1 MSSKQYVCDV
11 LNVKDSVVLSDC
23 LEPLGGRML
32 DLQAFIRRVKSGED
46 PESAVTEMITQAA
59 ELITTFFLSNQRI
72 DKGDN
77 NWNSAQVWLIMK
89 LLLKKESVTYNDLIK
104 LPLFKS
110 SKETMD
116 TLTTLEKFDL
126 ISLKRDKGVL
136 NKITTGR
143 PLFKAAFENIIG
155 DLRIWKL
162 YETDYLTNL
171 INLEVTK
178 IQKFESELSGIYK
191 INNKLDGRIDYLSKK
206 IEGSNKKI
214 VDYEKEIADIAAY
227 QGDAKS
233 HSFLGIF

>member
-1 MSSKQYVCDV
+1 
-11 LNVKDSVVLSDC
+11 
-23 LEPLGGRML
+23 
-32 DLQAFIRRVKSGED
+32 
-46 PESAVTEMITQAA
+46 
-59 ELITTFFLSNQRI
+59 
-72 DKGDN
+72 
-77 NWNSAQVWLIMK
+77 
-89 LLLKKESVTYNDLIK
+89 
-104 LPLFKS
+104 
-110 SKETMD
+110 MD